1 MAPVVKKNNAD
12 YCKKYR
18 ANQGED
24 YRKKDAARKKRERDN
39 RKLLGPKKDYEE
51 FKARDRARKELS
63 KLKKLTPNYMSTPNT
78 SKSAEPSEPSESST
92 SSEPSTSSASSVSA
106 YKHRST
112 KSRSVNRAEKELPK
126 SPTKR
131 KEILSSLARKFNL
144 EGFLPPK
151 NAGRKIDIS

>member
-78 SKSAEPSEPSESST
+78 SKSSEPSEPSEL
-92 SSEPSTSSASSVSA
+92 STSSASSVSA

-112 KSRSVNRAEKELPK
+112 
-126 SPTKR
+126 
-131 KEILSSLARKFNL
+131 
-144 EGFLPPK
+144 
-151 NAGRKIDIS
+151 